1 MSAWLLC
8 LLAER
13 RVQPFLLSS
22 LQRWRLHGNMDGR
35 DHRYETGKHAQEEDT
50 VESISIKQL
59 QRLIHLLDTSDVAEI
74 EVKRI
79 EEGTRLV
86 LRKAKAAE
94 GTQVPPLEDA
104 ALPDAEEKPSDT
116 KHIVAAPLVGIFHTW
131 SRPKG
136 AALVAVGDQV
146 KVGQPV
152 GTIQSLNVINEVE
165 SLVAGRVTEIAVQ
178 DGQPVEYGQPL
189 MTIDT
194 VEEA

>member
-1 MSAWLLC
+1 
-8 LLAER
+8 
-13 RVQPFLLSS
+13 
-22 LQRWRLHGNMDGR
+22 MDGR
-35 DHRYETGKHAQEEDT
+35 DHRYETGEHAHEEDT
-50 VESISIKQL
+50 AERISIKQL

-94 GTQVPPLEDA
+94 GTQVPLSFLEEA
-104 ALPDAEEKPSDT
+104 ASPEEGVKPSDA
-116 KHIVAAPLVGIFHTW
+116 KHTVVAPLVGIFHTW

-136 AALVAVGDQV
+136 NALVAVGDLV
-146 KVGQPV
+146 KIGQPV

-165 SLVAGRVTEIAVQ
+165 SLVAGKVVEITVQ

-189 MTIDT
+189 MIIDT